1 VSAGAGSAGR
11 RFVKMSGSGN
21 DFILFDARHE
31 PAADLESPAMIRELC
46 ARGTGIGA
54 DGVVFLVPSETA
66 DFGIRYYNADGSL
79 ASLCGNASLCST
91 RLAAELGIAS
101 AGGMRF
107 ETGAGTL
114 SARLRDADRQPEI
127 DLEPVTS
134 LRLSVDDIPLQGAE
148 RRVGYAVAGVPH
160 LVILCDDVEAVNV
173 AERGPGLRSH
183 PAVGPEGANVN
194 WVSPRPGAGADQA
207 WAIRTFERGVEGETL
222 ACGTGA
228 VASAAVLAAWGQGP
242 ASGTSLTT
250 RSGRTLRVSLN
261 ADGSGAVRPSLS
273 GEGRVVFRG
282 ELGEL

>member
-1 VSAGAGSAGR
+1 MSAGAGSAGR

-21 DFILFDARHE
+21 DFILFDARRE
-31 PAADLESPAMIRELC
+31 PAGDLESPATIRMLC

-91 RLAAELGIAS
+91 RLAVELGIAS

-114 SARLRDADRQPEI
+114 SARLSDTDRQPEI

-134 LRLSVDDIPLQGAE
+134 LRRAVEEIRLGSGE

-160 LVILCDDVEAVNV
+160 LVILCDDVETVDV
-173 AERGPGLRSH
+173 AARGPGLRAH

-194 WVSPRPGAGADQA
+194 WVSPRAGSGAEQV
-207 WAIRTFERGVEGETL
+207 WSIRTFERGVEGETL

-228 VASAAVLAAWGQGP
+228 VASAAVLAAWGEAP
-242 ASGTSLTT
+242 ASGTSLVT
-250 RSGRTLRVSLN
+250 RSGRTLRVSLKT
-261 ADGSGAVRPSLS
+261 DGSGSVRPSLS